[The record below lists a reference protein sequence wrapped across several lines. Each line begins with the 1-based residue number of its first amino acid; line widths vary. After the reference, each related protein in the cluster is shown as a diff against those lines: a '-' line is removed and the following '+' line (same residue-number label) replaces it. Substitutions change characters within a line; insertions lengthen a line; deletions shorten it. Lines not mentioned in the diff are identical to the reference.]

1 MRGNCDKYIKNPAH
15 RSCKKTTKKNNIY
28 ICVYIYINKQE
39 QNGSFSHRSL
49 SLGCR
54 DVMQCAML
62 THRQVSMSEARECV
76 LFGRDFHPLS
86 YSTRVEGTQSFI
98 VSSWKYIIRH
108 RDIIQSRR
116 GRARLSSQAAGEAR
130 QPSEVQLAEGPR
142 FYSLQFCLPS
152 KRPSRIE
159 NLADFSSLVPFVLRH
174 QWMRDARETTVI
186 VAYEKHDW
194 YRE

>member
-1 MRGNCDKYIKNPAH
+1 MNKKTNPT
-15 RSCKKTTKKNNIY
+15 RCSCKKNK
-28 ICVYIYINKQE
+28 YIYKQE

-76 LFGRDFHPLS
+76 LFGRHFHPLS
-86 YSTRVEGTQSFI
+86 YSTRVEGTQYFI
-98 VSSWKYIIRH
+98 VSSWKDIIRH
-108 RDIIQSRR
+108 RDVIQSRR

-159 NLADFSSLVPFVLRH
+159 NLADFSSLVPIALRH
-174 QWMRDARETTVI
+174 QWMHDARETTVI
-186 VAYEKHDW
+186 MAYEKHDW
-194 YRE
+194 YREYEMTYRVY

>member
-1 MRGNCDKYIKNPAH
+1 M
-15 RSCKKTTKKNNIY
+15 
-28 ICVYIYINKQE
+28 YIYINKQE

-98 VSSWKYIIRH
+98 VSSWKDIIRH

>member
-1 MRGNCDKYIKNPAH
+1 
-15 RSCKKTTKKNNIY
+15 
-28 ICVYIYINKQE
+28 
-39 QNGSFSHRSL
+39 
-49 SLGCR
+49 
-54 DVMQCAML
+54 MQCAML

-76 LFGRDFHPLS
+76 LFGRHFHPLS

-98 VSSWKYIIRH
+98 VSSWKDIIRH
-108 RDIIQSRR
+108 TDIIQRRR

-159 NLADFSSLVPFVLRH
+159 NLADFFRIVPIAVNVWRARRVSTCRARDNGNCGAIDIACMKWHIAYINTLNDELEIFIWGSSLSHIDLAKLKGLVH
-174 QWMRDARETTVI
+174 QNN
-186 VAYEKHDW
+186 
-194 YRE
+194 

>member
-1 MRGNCDKYIKNPAH
+1 
-15 RSCKKTTKKNNIY
+15 
-28 ICVYIYINKQE
+28 
-39 QNGSFSHRSL
+39 
-49 SLGCR
+49 
-54 DVMQCAML
+54 MQCAML

-76 LFGRDFHPLS
+76 LFGRHFHPLS

-98 VSSWKYIIRH
+98 VSSWKDIIRH
-108 RDIIQSRR
+108 TDIIQRRR

-159 NLADFSSLVPFVLRH
+159 NLADFFRIVPIALRRR
-174 QWMRDARETTVI
+174 WIRDERGVFRPAARETTVI
-186 VAYEKHDW
+186 VARLILCVRNDIQRILIHLTT
-194 YRE
+194 